1 MAEPAI
7 DNLPKDAKASEM
19 EEAIVSHIN
28 KQTDPMKH
36 SPVKKDVT
44 EAIEE
49 VSRSSGQVVEKQVV
63 EKEEKEE
70 KEVTEPPEPVET
82 KPEIVPKEDPPK
94 GQGQPDPE
102 QLQKNYD
109 ELRKWNTRLSQEV
122 SDIKKKESSREATEP
137 KPQELTR
144 EQLLEMRANDPI
156 EYDKFIISQTVGP
169 VLQGLTKRVDSQDVR
184 SNTSAAQ
191 NAVERLKGTYSDFKT
206 YEEEI
211 KESIQSMPQELL
223 RNPDNFE
230 PVLNTL
236 YLAARGKRV
245 DEFREKA
252 REEGRQEALKKSKE
266 KTQDKKDAY
275 VEGSGR
281 SNPEEPIDRSQ
292 MNSKEILA
300 EMKARGI
307 SVE

>member
-1 MAEPAI
+1 MAEQKI
-7 DNLPKDAKASEM
+7 DNLPPEATASEM
-19 EEAIVSHIN
+19 EKAIVSHLDKQADDPN
-28 KQTDPMKH
+28 KY
-36 SPVKKDVT
+36 SPPKKEVA
-44 EAIEE
+44 EAIEG
-49 VSRSSGQVVEKQVV
+49 VARGSGQVLEKQ
-63 EKEEKEE
+63 EIKPE
-70 KEVTEPPEPVET
+70 TPEPVET
-82 KPEIVPKEDPPK
+82 KPEEIEAKEAPK
-94 GQGQPDPE
+94 GQATEVDTE